1 MAGTNTATFQLLGMR
16 LLKMLA
22 LVLGSG
28 MFFPVSCTSIQVLL
42 LTTPHEVRPDQR
54 HYRTF
59 FTVAVVSDKSFDF
72 VSLSQL
78 PKFKAEHPNRS
89 FIMRCKGDRC
99 GGDHNECHWA
109 FKCVRVI
116 SDTGAEQVIEVQ
128 SLEDSGF
135 ADTTWS
141 RYRATHSD
149 ITPISLRKVG
159 GMDVF
164 GLMYPLSCALALAV
178 YGIGRLLRRI
188 ANKGAEG
195 QSAVG
200 GA

>member
-1 MAGTNTATFQLLGMR
+1 
-16 LLKMLA
+16 MLA

-28 MFFPVSCTSIQVLL
+28 MFFPVSCTSIQVLGL
-42 LTTPHEVRPDQR
+42 KTPHEVRPDDR
-54 HYRTF
+54 LYRLF

-78 PKFKAEHPNRS
+78 PKFKSEHPNRS

-99 GGDHNECHWA
+99 GGGHNECHWA
-109 FKCVRVI
+109 FICVRVI

-159 GMDVF
+159 GMDF
-164 GLMYPLSCALALAV
+164 NHGMYALSCSLV
-178 YGIGRLLRRI
+178 IYVIGKLLRKI
-188 ANKGAEG
+188 ANKGVEG
-195 QSAVG
+195 PSPVG
-200 GA
+200 DA